1 MVSLLIGRPESMAAE
16 GDRKGVAHRLKAVH
30 EAMVVPAKGGDRA
43 ALGDT
48 DLHFH
53 EALVMQLR
61 GRIPQ

>member
-1 MVSLLIGRPESMAAE
+1 MAAE
-16 GDRKGVAHRLKAVH
+16 GDRKGAAHRLKAVH